1 MSQETFEGIPRNE
14 IIWNPTIDYQK
25 CTTCKK
31 CVEFCKRGVFAYQEN
46 PKKAIVKN
54 PTSCKV
60 YCKNC
65 QKQCPNAAITHPSEE
80 ETKKYIEQIQ
90 NKQNQPSAL

>member
-1 MSQETFEGIPRNE
+1 MSQETFEGIPRNK
-14 IIWNPTIDYQK
+14 IPWNPTIDYQK
-25 CTTCKK
+25 CTSCGK
-31 CVEFCKRGVFAYQEN
+31 CVEFCKRGVFTFQEN

-65 QKQCPNAAITHPSEE
+65 QKQCTNNAITHPSEE
-80 ETKKYIEQIQ
+80 QTKIIITQIQ
-90 NKQNQPSAL
+90 NKQN